1 MNHQTRHRAAEG
13 SEMTKSEMMKK
24 AHGMARFSLLR
35 GDSYAV
41 NFSAALRA
49 VWGEKKE
56 EDARRARAIAQARKV
71 RDGKFFAANIAS
83 LAMDFGGFRRWERD
97 ESRRY
102 CNAEGL
108 EGDRCYG
115 TVAVDGSVAFVSD
128 ARTKRAQ
135 KADIALMSE
144 IFNAAKTELL
154 AAI

>member
-1 MNHQTRHRAAEG
+1 
-13 SEMTKSEMMKK
+13 MTKSEMMKK
-24 AHGMARFSLLR
+24 AHRMARFSLLN
-35 GDSYAV
+35 GDCYAV

-49 VWGEKKE
+49 VWAEKKE
-56 EDARRARAIAQARKV
+56 EDVRRSRAIAKARKV
-71 RDGKFFAANIAS
+71 LAGKFYESNIAS

-108 EGDRCYG
+108 EGGRCYA
-115 TVAVDGSVAFVSD
+115 TVSPSGDGAVTFVSD

-144 IFNAAKTELL
+144 IFNAAKSEML

>member
-1 MNHQTRHRAAEG
+1 
-13 SEMTKSEMMKK
+13 MTKAEMMKK
-24 AHGMARFSLLR
+24 AHRMARFSLLR
-35 GDSYAV
+35 GDCYAV

-49 VWGEKKE
+49 VWAEKKA
-56 EDARRARAIAQARKV
+56 EDVRRSRAIAQARKV
-71 RDGKFFAANIAS
+71 REGKFYAANIAS

-108 EGDRCYG
+108 EGDGCYA
-115 TVAVDGSVAFVSD
+115 TVSGDGSVTFVSN
-128 ARTKRAQ
+128 ARAKRDQ

-144 IFNAAKTELL
+144 IFNAAKAEML